1 MCVPIPV
8 ETNLKL
14 LLPGTNLCIRK
25 RKFASVLVMRWRNS
39 LWRKLMALCAVLVSA
54 LFASASIYAATNSA
68 TGGFGGIN
76 NGTLVGG
83 DGTGRAQ
90 IEINSVQLALVKEAR
105 DLTGA
110 VLAANADVNP
120 GQEIYFVL
128 YVDNIT
134 NFAAYRLTIQ
144 DAIDETQF
152 TYVADSLETTSVVSG
167 ADAANIT
174 QDTRYGFP
182 ADIKADRLAVRK
194 GILEAKL
201 KRQVF
206 DAVAVVIDVD
216 FVDCLAVKR
225 EVSWSAVG
233 GLNRDVVRDH
243 RHVVFPARLVAFE

>member
-1 MCVPIPV
+1 M
-8 ETNLKL
+8 KL
-14 LLPGTNLCIRK
+14 LLPSTILCVRK

-39 LWRKLMALCAVLVSA
+39 IRRKLIGLCTVLVSA

-83 DGTGRAQ
+83 DGTGRAR

-105 DLTGA
+105 DLAGT

-134 NFAAYRLTIQ
+134 DFTAYRLSIQ

-152 TYVADSLETTSVVSG
+152 TYVADSLESTSVASG
-167 ADAANIT
+167 ADAATRWAGAWTPLTDALGGPDDEASIL
-174 QDTRYGFP
+174 DTGGP
-182 ADIKADRLAVRK
+182 AGPDLLTV
-194 GILEAKL
+194 G
-201 KRQVF
+201 
-206 DAVAVVIDVD
+206 DVPGQAN
-216 FVDCLAVKR
+216 L
-225 EVSWSAVG
+225 
-233 GLNRDVVRDH
+233 LLQI
-243 RHVVFPARLVAFE
+243 PARTQWAIRFRVRVY

>member
-25 RKFASVLVMRWRNS
+25 RNFASVLVMRWRNS
-39 LWRKLMALCAVLVSA
+39 LWRKLMALCTVLVSA

-83 DGTGRAQ
+83 DGTGRAR

-110 VLAANADVNP
+110 VLAPNADVNP

-128 YVDNIT
+128 YIDNIT
-134 NFAAYRLTIQ
+134 DFAAYRLTIQ

-167 ADAANIT
+167 ADAATRWAGLWTPKTDALAGPDDEASILDTGGPAGPDLLTVGDVPGQANLFLQIPAQT
-174 QDTRYGFP
+174 QWAIRF
-182 ADIKADRLAVRK
+182 RVR
-194 GILEAKL
+194 
-201 KRQVF
+201 V
-206 DAVAVVIDVD
+206 
-216 FVDCLAVKR
+216 
-225 EVSWSAVG
+225 
-233 GLNRDVVRDH
+233 N
-243 RHVVFPARLVAFE
+243 